1 MGIFYNESNSIIKG
15 NMKYIKLIKEYL
27 KEKFTLNKDS
37 NIISEA
43 DWSKFKEE
51 LDLYVSK
58 MGFEETYFEL
68 MQDAIVTERMFYI
81 KSPEN
86 KNFDELTPYLDDIVK
101 HMKSFCE
108 ENNLRSLYMD
118 SYIIF
123 D

>member
-1 MGIFYNESNSIIKG
+1 
-15 NMKYIKLIKEYL
+15 MKYIKLIKEYL

-68 MQDAIVTERMFYI
+68 MQDAIVTERMFCI

-108 ENNLRSLYMD
+108 ENNLKSLYMD